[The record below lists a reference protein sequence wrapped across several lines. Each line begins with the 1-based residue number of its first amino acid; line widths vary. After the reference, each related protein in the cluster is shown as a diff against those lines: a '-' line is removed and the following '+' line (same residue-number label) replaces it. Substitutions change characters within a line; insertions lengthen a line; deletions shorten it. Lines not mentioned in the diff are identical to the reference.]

1 MNLDLFVYWHVDADR
16 ADDAMRVARA
26 FHERLTRTQPALRLG
41 LYRRTDTAATGKVTL
56 METYST
62 AAGLDDA
69 QQASVLAAAAAA
81 LSGYAQ
87 GERHVEV
94 FERLHG

>member
-1 MNLDLFVYWHVDADR
+1 MNLDLFVYWHADADR
-16 ADDAMRVARA
+16 ADDAMRAARA
-26 FHERLTRTQPALRLG
+26 FHEQLARAQPALRLG
-41 LYRRTDTAATGKVTL
+41 LYRRADTAASGRVTL
-56 METYST
+56 METYSA

-87 GERHVEV
+87 GERHVEE